1 MPFHVDSKN
10 ENKCTSENKPVL
22 DVSTYLMHQIFTA
35 FSPSYNKNNRL
46 TAYKLVT
53 ESQLTAVCWT
63 YTGLVDTAYDYMVK
77 EASLIPSQHKTSKQL
92 ERKVL
97 KSLEIRRA
105 IYSRTHSFI
114 GIKYEK

>member
-97 KSLEIRRA
+97 KSLRRA
-105 IYSRTHSFI
+105 IYSRNHSFI